1 MLLMDKPT
9 EVLQERVNGIFRG
22 CRETESR
29 HFFFFKKK
37 YFVLLAKYCY
47 IKGCLSVSVVDHSNR
62 RLHARVYLFLF

>member
-29 HFFFFKKK
+29 HFFFFSRRNIS
-37 YFVLLAKYCY
+37 YFLPSIATLKDV
-47 IKGCLSVSVVDHSNR
+47 CL
-62 RLHARVYLFLF
+62 YL